1 MCSRPGGPGR
11 SGGPGGERLLV
22 GRVLWT
28 RREAGLKSKTRPT
41 VAIAA
46 FCVLAIVAMTIACDS
61 GPTTP
66 TPDGPKIVCPAALT
80 VPSATGG
87 SVVVDYPKPSA
98 TGGAGPVTITC
109 RPAAGTSFPPG
120 TTSVTC
126 SAVDSNQKAASCS
139 FNVTVAK
146 TPQIALTKFLAF
158 GDSITEGK
166 SGDSCGANIPGA
178 TNCSLVTT
186 MNPLERLRALK
197 EIFAELEESPAAYPH
212 VLLDMLTRRYTGQTI
227 TMPNE
232 GFGGELVSN
241 GRTRLHDLFTS
252 NSAAMAAQVLLLQEG
267 ANDMNVE
274 TPIAQYVDNLRAMV
288 QEGRRRGMRVF
299 VGTLLPQR
307 EHGCRAYDYCDGK
320 YDTITANIAIRSM
333 AAVEGA
339 TLVDLYPVFDGQTNT
354 LLGLDGLHPTVAG
367 YLKIAETFFAA
378 VRQQL
383 DVP

>member
-1 MCSRPGGPGR
+1 M
-11 SGGPGGERLLV
+11 
-22 GRVLWT
+22 
-28 RREAGLKSKTRPT
+28 
-41 VAIAA
+41 
-46 FCVLAIVAMTIACDS
+46 
-61 GPTTP
+61 
-66 TPDGPKIVCPAALT
+66 
-80 VPSATGG
+80 
-87 SVVVDYPKPSA
+87 VVDYAKPSA

-146 TPQIALTKFLAF
+146 TPQIALTRFLAF

-274 TPIAQYVDNLRAMV
+274 TPIAQYVDSLRAMV